1 MLEEHN
7 RLMKSIIV
15 VTSTSTDIKIMS
27 LIEEKE
33 GVGGERDEER
43 EREMGGKDRRGK

>member
-15 VTSTSTDIKIMS
+15 VTSTSTDIKVMS
-27 LIEEKE
+27 LIEKE